1 MPNRCHICN
10 RFLPSKL
17 PSNRMKYCSHC
28 AGNVTK
34 LTTTLNNHINQIKN
48 NEYRRLTQSQK
59 EQEALHFA
67 LDYLHSL

>member
-1 MPNRCHICN
+1 
-10 RFLPSKL
+10 
-17 PSNRMKYCSHC
+17 MKYCSHC